1 MPALYIQTFSLE
13 RISIVGFCLPDIIDR
28 GETTCLVRFRFFSKF
43 FRSFFFEKR
52 ITVKRG
58 KETRKAPCIAELD
71 KITCEILIVSK
82 LINMRVRSSFMESS
96 AFAYTVKHISDAF
109 NDKRCSLAR
118 QGK

>member
-28 GETTCLVRFRFFSKF
+28 GETTCLVRFRKGL
-43 FRSFFFEKR
+43 FENS

-58 KETRKAPCIAELD
+58 KETRKAPGSAELD
-71 KITCEILIVSK
+71 KITCEILIGSK
-82 LINMRVRSSFMESS
+82 LINMKARFSSMEVS
-96 AFAYTVKHISDAF
+96 AFAYNVKHISDAF